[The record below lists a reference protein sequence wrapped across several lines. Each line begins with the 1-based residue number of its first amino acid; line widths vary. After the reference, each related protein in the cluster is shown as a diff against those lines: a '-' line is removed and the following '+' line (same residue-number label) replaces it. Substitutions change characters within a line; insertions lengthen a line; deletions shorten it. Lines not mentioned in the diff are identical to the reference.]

1 MPDENKVLFS
11 WRSLAAAVAL
21 TAAFAGLLAL
31 EDRPGWCK
39 YGFTFWTPAWTH
51 CTSQN
56 LLDPY
61 SLSHVLHGVIFFWML
76 CLVFPKLPLRWQ
88 LVIAML
94 MEVLW
99 ELLENSPWVIERYR
113 QQTASLDYAG
123 DSVVNSVSDLAMT
136 VIGFCLASR
145 ISWKAAVVVFIVFEL
160 VALWMARDNL
170 TTNVL
175 MLFLPLESLKEWQM
189 QGM

>member
-1 MPDENKVLFS
+1 MPAADKSLFT
-11 WRSLAAAVAL
+11 WRSLAAAGVM
-21 TAAFAGLLAL
+21 TSAFAGLLVL
-31 EDRPGWCK
+31 EGRPGWCK
-39 YGFTFWTPAWTH
+39 YGFTLWTAAWTH

-76 CLVFPKLPLRWQ
+76 RLLCPRLPLRWR
-88 LVIAML
+88 LVAAML
-94 MEVLW
+94 LEVLW

-113 QQTASLDYAG
+113 QQTASLDYSG
-123 DSVVNSVSDLAMT
+123 DSIVNSLSDLAMAT
-136 VIGFCLASR
+136 IGFCLASR
-145 ISWKAAVVVFIVFEL
+145 ISWKAAVLVFIVFEL

-170 TTNVL
+170 TTNLL

-189 QGM
+189 QGS